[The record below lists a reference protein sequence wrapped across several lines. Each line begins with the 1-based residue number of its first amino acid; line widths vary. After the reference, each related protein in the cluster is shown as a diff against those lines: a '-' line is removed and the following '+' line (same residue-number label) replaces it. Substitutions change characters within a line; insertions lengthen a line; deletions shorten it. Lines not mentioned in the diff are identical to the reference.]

1 MGNLE
6 HLKLLRT
13 DMEAKGW
20 TISSFIFVYKNI
32 KYVVLVK
39 LFIGPIKR
47 LIHMHWFN
55 WNL

>member
-1 MGNLE
+1 MGNLD

-13 DMEAKGW
+13 DMEANGW

-39 LFIGPIKR
+39 LFIGPIKK
-47 LIHMHWFN
+47 LDETVKSFV
-55 WNL
+55 